1 LHRLSVFAGG
11 WTLEAAE
18 AVCVGEGIAPEDVL
32 DLLGGLVDKSLVVAE
47 EPPADGSADGD
58 VRYRLLETIRQYTA
72 AKLAACGEAEELP
85 RRHARYMTIL
95 AEEAMPRLSSGE
107 QLACLTRLERE
118 EDNLRAALAWC
129 VARGQLGDRE
139 ATELGLRLGYALY
152 LYWHLRAH
160 HREAGDWRRQLLALP
175 GAAARTAYR
184 AGALLTAGFFALIVE
199 WARARPL
206 LEESLAV
213 ARETGSTAVAASAL
227 SWLGSMPLDR
237 AQSRTYLEE
246 ALALGQSLA
255 AHDTTYK
262 RLALLQLGWHYIGGG
277 ELSFARD
284 FLAQARATSLAV
296 GDRLIASVAC
306 DGLGE
311 VARMEGDGA
320 AARRLFEE
328 ELALHRTLKDKH
340 GIGHTLRLL
349 GWLAQ
354 VEGDLPGAWACY
366 REALSA
372 LRDAWDPSRLSVV
385 LHGVASLVLDTGDA
399 ARALRLAGAAAA
411 ETAGEQQ
418 SASDESQPWSPNWL
432 ALQERAQAML
442 TAAEAANAWAEGQ
455 AMTLENA
462 IAYALEEPT
471 DA

>member
-1 LHRLSVFAGG
+1 M
-11 WTLEAAE
+11 AA
-18 AVCVGEGIAPEDVL
+18 
-32 DLLGGLVDKSLVVAE
+32 
-47 EPPADGSADGD
+47 
-58 VRYRLLETIRQYTA
+58 
-72 AKLAACGEAEELP
+72 
-85 RRHARYMTIL
+85 L
-95 AEEAMPRLSSGE
+95 AEEALPRLSSGE
-107 QLACLTRLERE
+107 QLAWLAQRERD
-118 EDNLRAALAWC
+118 EDTLRAALGWC
-129 VARGQLGDRE
+129 VAQGRLGDGE

-152 LYWHLRAH
+152 LFWHLRAH
-160 HREAGDWRRQLLALP
+160 HREAGDWLRQLLALP
-175 GAAARTAYR
+175 RAAARTAFR
-184 AGALLTAGFFALIVE
+184 AGALFTAGFFAVIVE
-199 WARARPL
+199 WTRACPL

-213 ARETGSTAVAASAL
+213 ARETGSTAVAAAAL
-227 SWLGSMPLDR
+227 SWLGSMPRDR

-262 RLALLQLGWHYIGGG
+262 RLALLQLGWHHIDGG
-277 ELSFARD
+277 ELSLARD

-311 VARMEGDGA
+311 VARMQGDVA
-320 AARRLFEE
+320 EARQLFEE

-340 GIGHTLRLL
+340 GIGHTLRWL

-354 VEGDLPGAWACY
+354 AEGDLPGAWACY

-372 LRDAWDPSRLSVV
+372 LRDAWDPNRLSVV

-399 ARALRLAGAAAA
+399 ARALRLAGAVVAAG
-411 ETAGEQQ
+411 TAGEQQ

-455 AMTLENA
+455 AMTLEQA
-462 IAYALEEPT
+462 IAYALEEPA